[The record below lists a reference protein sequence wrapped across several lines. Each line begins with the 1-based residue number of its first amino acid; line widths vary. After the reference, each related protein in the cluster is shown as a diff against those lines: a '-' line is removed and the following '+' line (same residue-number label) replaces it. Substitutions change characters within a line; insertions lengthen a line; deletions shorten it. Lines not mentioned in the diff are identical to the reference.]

1 MKFIYSVLLLLF
13 SFHSLAEVNLRTS
26 PIHLLAGIALFEAD
40 FKINDKWSLGPTLAY
55 SSADQD
61 GFETNVYALG
71 VRGNYY
77 FAGTFAQGWYM
88 SPGVQ
93 FVSASVKDDDP
104 TFGEIEGKASG
115 FAINLF
121 GGYFWM
127 WENFNIQLGAGPVI
141 YTLGEITV
149 ENKSSNYKEDFG
161 GNNGVDLGIEFS
173 LGWKF

>member
-1 MKFIYSVLLLLF
+1 MKFIFSALLLIF
-13 SFHSLAEVNLRTS
+13 SFRSFAEVNLRTS
-26 PIHLLAGIALFEAD
+26 PIHLLSGIALLEAD
-40 FKINDKWSLGPTLAY
+40 FKISDKWSLGPTFAY
-55 SSADQD
+55 TSRDQD

-77 FAGTFAQGWYM
+77 FAGTFAQGWYV

-93 FVSASVKDDDP
+93 YVSASVKDDDP

-115 FAINLF
+115 LAINLF

-141 YTLGEITV
+141 YTLGGVTV
-149 ENKSSNYKEDFG
+149 ENDSQNYKEDFDG
-161 GNNGVDLGIEFS
+161 YNGVDLGIEFS